1 MGYGSFL
8 MDMSAVGFAKAT
20 LAKHV
25 SKQGSL
31 DTEYVEHDCRD
42 KIRTIHESNMLIA
55 LGNGQIKWCKLKGA
69 NELLPNELN
78 YEKRNTQVQ
87 VGGEGGADIR
97 IVNCFVT
104 VFLSFS
110 LLAFTLAFPG
120 FSAKERGQQR
130 REMPERLKMKCKCA
144 LICKVLKT
152 HPQ

>member
-1 MGYGSFL
+1 
-8 MDMSAVGFAKAT
+8 
-20 LAKHV
+20 
-25 SKQGSL
+25 
-31 DTEYVEHDCRD
+31 
-42 KIRTIHESNMLIA
+42 MLIA

-110 LLAFTLAFPG
+110 LLAFTLAFSG

-130 REMPERLKMKCKCA
+130 REMPERLRCELMCWESWSLLKKNKKTT
-144 LICKVLKT
+144 LIDSNFFFSLLIEEPNNHSFNTAFCFIWLLSVIRTYIIILWER
-152 HPQ
+152 HQ